1 VIVKPERTETNLILV
16 IAALCI
22 LFVGWPSHPDA
33 QYVPRRF
40 KRGPVVDIADVPLN
54 RVLPD
59 YQWDSHERNFFP
71 SLLGLHSPGARAI
84 RTKYF
89 AIYYTQAEDTA
100 RRIAL
105 IADEVFEQ
113 LSSYYPGSMDRFA
126 PVHVIVSDDVDYL
139 GNAGSLYLAN
149 YIVFWATPS
158 NWDVRGTNNWIRD
171 VFTHELTHHVTH
183 KAAHNSLPFSF
194 GILSASRSN
203 ENPDFSFTLPLSH
216 EAMPSWFSEGIAQFE
231 SKQYG
236 GDRWDAHRDMLLRMA
251 TLENDL
257 LSYTNMGVF
266 SKDGFHSEQVYN
278 QGFALLNY
286 VEEVYGTEKVRSMSR
301 ARPWVNF
308 KSSVKKSVGI
318 SADRLYSDWK
328 AHLTKKYGA
337 VADSIGEAGERE
349 GELISDRGSV
359 ESFPVYSPDGTH
371 MAYLSNEGSDY
382 GITQML
388 LMDLAT
394 RRVTEVA
401 RSRQYDKYVDL
412 PFCFTPDGSKLIY
425 NKVAGGY
432 WDIFEYNLLTKK
444 EKRLTIGL
452 RGRDPAVSP
461 DGMKIAFV
469 GNKDGTTN
477 LGVVDI
483 DGTNAR
489 YLTRNNDGTQYYTPR
504 WSSDGKQILFGIFR
518 GEDRDIALISSE
530 TTLKPKKTSDKLKTR
545 REFLAKKLAARGIAE
560 GDSAQALADSL
571 ALSEAARQD
580 SLVAFPDSLA
590 YANNAAFEVILNSDA
605 DERGAVWLPDGSGIL
620 FTSNRTGIYNVYS
633 YDFATGRH
641 QQITNVIGGAFSPN
655 LSSNGRE
662 LLYTGY
668 HAANY
673 NIYRIQMS
681 RSMDIAATDSL
692 SRDYRSIYTGKD
704 TDDMFDVGRYGGR
717 LASFGIMPIAVLGP
731 TFIGN
736 RFGLDQLSLGAEA
749 SWGDLLGSDNF
760 STGFTIGKNLKTGV
774 DLNSDLFFSY
784 QKGMPTIHTEHRSYS
799 PTIYVGG
806 GRQTINSLIDQGIV
820 ASRRDTTTGTL
831 QVVIDS
837 TLRLVPNVTQYS
849 NLSLTEEDKFKNIFN
864 DLFVGT
870 EFRVGRRQA
879 ISLSYGHRRY
889 SESIHVNQVILDS
902 TRMIQTLN
910 GVASDITG
918 DIPGVGDVQEVLD
931 DFLYQD
937 LDFFKSNDLGVG
949 WRYVNF
955 TPAKDLFVNPSG
967 GRALTFRYRR
977 INATITDSLALT
989 SDLNEDGVPDPTS
1002 NELSPTL
1009 FRDDKVKMGINEYIG
1024 SWNEFITLPGRTTL
1038 ALQGFVAYKDKHI
1051 KTVQQDGGTSEGVF
1065 YFPLRYYLGGQGTLR
1080 GYPYFSV
1087 SGGKVAFGRASF
1099 TFPIFQSAA
1108 KELPPFFF
1116 DKIYGTFFIETGAA
1130 GNAPRLK
1137 DIDFNRDA
1145 FLTDYG
1151 FELRMQMFSNY
1162 WIPMF
1167 GYFQVAFPTRRSI
1180 PDRNN
1185 PSIINNIDSRRFYFG
1200 LTL

>member
-1 VIVKPERTETNLILV
+1 VKPQRKSRILATTV
-16 IAALCI
+16 VTFFI
-22 LFVGWPSHPDA
+22 LLAGWPTQTEG
-33 QYVPRRF
+33 QYIPRRF

-59 YQWDSHERNFFP
+59 YQWDSHERQFFP

-100 RRIAL
+100 RRIAE
-105 IADEVFEQ
+105 IADEVFEK

-149 YIVFWATPS
+149 YIIFWATPS
-158 NWDVRGTNNWIRD
+158 NWDVRGTNDWIRD

-183 KAAHNSLPFSF
+183 KSAHNSLPFSF
-194 GILSASRSN
+194 GILSTSRSN
-203 ENPDFSFTLPLSH
+203 ENPDFNFTIPLNH

-286 VEEVYGTEKVRSMSR
+286 VGDVYGAEKVRSM
-301 ARPWVNF
+301 ARERPIVNF
-308 KSSVKKSVGI
+308 KSSVKKSLGI
-318 SADRLYSDWK
+318 SANRLYDDWTE
-328 AHLTKKYGA
+328 HLSKKYGA
-337 VADSIGEAGERE
+337 VADSIRAVGERE

-359 ESFPVYSPDGTH
+359 EHFPVYSPDGTH

-401 RSRQYDKYVDL
+401 KSRQYDKYVDL
-412 PFCFTPDGSKLIY
+412 PFCFTPDGDKLIY
-425 NKVAGGY
+425 NKTAGGR
-432 WDIFEYNLLTKK
+432 WDIFEYDLLTKK
-444 EKRLTIGL
+444 EKRLTMGL

-461 DGMKIAFV
+461 DGKKIAFV

-477 LGVVDI
+477 LGIVDI

-504 WSSDGKQILFGIFR
+504 WSPDGKQILFSIFR
-518 GEDRDIALISSE
+518 GDDRDIALISSE
-530 TTLKPKKTSDKLKTR
+530 TTLRPKKTDKKKKSR
-545 REFLAKKLAARGIAE
+545 RELLADEFAARVTE
-560 GDSAQALADSL
+560 VDSAQALADSL
-571 ALSEAARQD
+571 ALKEATTQD
-580 SLVAFPDSLA
+580 SLVAFPDTLA
-590 YANNAAFEVILNSDA
+590 YANNAQFKVILNSTA
-605 DERGAVWLPDGSGIL
+605 DEREPVWLPDGNGIL
-620 FTSNRTGIYNVYS
+620 FTSNRTGIYNIYS

-668 HAANY
+668 HASNY
-673 NIYRIQMS
+673 NIYRMQMS
-681 RSMDIAATDSL
+681 RSVDMAATDSL
-692 SRDYRSIYTGKD
+692 SRDYRSIYMGD
-704 TDDMFDVGRYGGR
+704 DAEDMFNVGRYSGR
-717 LASFGIMPIAVLGP
+717 LASFGVMPIFVLGP

-736 RFGLDQLSLGAEA
+736 RFGLDQLSMGAEA
-749 SWGDLLGSDNF
+749 SWGDLLDSDNF
-760 STGFTIGKNLKTGV
+760 STGFTVGKNLKTGV

-784 QKGMPTIHTEHRSYS
+784 QKGMPSIHTEHRTYS
-799 PTIYVGG
+799 PTFYVGG
-806 GRQTINSLIDQGIV
+806 SRQTINSLIDQGIV
-820 ASRRDTTTGTL
+820 ASQRDTTSGTL

-837 TLRLVPNVTQYS
+837 TLRLVPNVTQYT

-864 DLFVGT
+864 DFSVGT

-879 ISLSYGHRRY
+879 ISLSYGYKNY
-889 SESIHVNQVILDS
+889 SESIRVKQVILDS
-902 TRMIQTLN
+902 TRLLQTLN
-910 GVASDITG
+910 GVASDITA
-918 DIPGVGDVQEVLD
+918 DIPGVGEDREVLN

-937 LDFFKSNDLGVG
+937 LNFFKSNDIGVG

-955 TPAKDLFVNPSG
+955 KPAKDLFVNPSG

-989 SDLNEDGVPDPTS
+989 SDLNQDGVPDPNTD
-1002 NELSPTL
+1002 ELSPTL
-1009 FRDDKVKMGINEYIG
+1009 FRDDKVKLGINEYIA
-1024 SWNEFITLPGRTTL
+1024 SWNEFIALPGRTTL
-1038 ALQGFVAYKDKHI
+1038 ALQGFVAYKDKQI

-1080 GYPYFSV
+1080 GYPYFSI

-1108 KELPPFFF
+1108 RELPPFFF
-1116 DKIYGTFFIETGAA
+1116 DKIYGTFFIETGAT
-1130 GNAPRLK
+1130 GNSPR
-1137 DIDFNRDA
+1137 FRDMNFDSDK

-1167 GYFQVAFPTRRSI
+1167 GYFQVAFPTRDRI
-1180 PDRNN
+1180 PDRND
-1185 PSIINNIDSRRFYFG
+1185 PTIINEIDSRRFYFG